1 MHVLTNAEKLIPL
14 RDAASLAESRRL
26 AGMRMVTGTTS
37 PSTRYER
44 ISVSPA
50 SCSIKSEYVIASHAF
65 KPQYK
70 CINYTPAWEQRKLGD
85 YVVVSTAKNADGRFN
100 KEDVLSVSGEYG
112 IVNQIAFQG
121 RSFAGSSVLNYG
133 IVNTGDIVYTKS
145 PLNSNP
151 YGIIKVNKGIPGIV
165 STLYAVYRPQDN
177 VHTNFIQVYFEQHE
191 RMNNYMHPLVN
202 KGAKNDMKV
211 TAENALKGVV
221 TFPSR
226 EEQVIISEFFDRL
239 DSLITLHQRKRE
251 SRIIRVRSFIWLAG
265 DISGIGVSAY
275 QPEREDRMT
284 EGNTNAETLF
294 CDYYEQWISVY
305 KEGAIREVTMKK
317 YRLTQAWLGRL
328 IPDLKLADMDRVN
341 YQKLI
346 NGYAEHHERQTT
358 MDFHHQLKGAILDA
372 VDEGLIQRD
381 PTRKAIIKG
390 KPPCSKKTKY
400 LNQFELHAVLA
411 DLELGKGPSWD
422 WLILLVAKTGLRF
435 SEALGLTPDDFD
447 FVHQTLSVSKTWD
460 YKNGGGFVPTKNASS
475 VRKVQLDWQL
485 IMQLSTLLKDMP
497 ASDPIFVNGKVYNS
511 TANNILARHCERANV
526 PVISIHELRH
536 THASL
541 LLFAGVSIASVSKR
555 LGHASMNTTQDTYL
569 HVIRELE
576 NKDVDIVM
584 RALSTL
590 I

>member
-70 CINYTPAWEQRKLGD
+70 CINYTPAWEQRKFVDFVEASGI
-85 YVVVSTAKNADGRFN
+85 RN
-100 KEDVLSVSGEYG
+100 KDNLQLESYSVSNDRGFVPQDEQFENGGTMRDADKTAYW
-112 IVNQIAFQG
+112 IVEPG
-121 RSFAGSSVLNYG
+121 SFAYNPARINVGSIGYQSTRKNV
-133 IVNTGDIVYTKS
+133 
-145 PLNSNP
+145 
-151 YGIIKVNKGIPGIV
+151 IV
-165 STLYAVYRPQDN
+165 SSLYEVFKTDRSCDDRFLWHWFKSSLFTKQIEMLQEGG
-177 VHTNFIQVYFEQHE
+177 VRLYF
-191 RMNNYMHPLVN
+191 
-202 KGAKNDMKV
+202 
-211 TAENALKGVV
+211 
-221 TFPSR
+221 
-226 EEQVIISEFFDRL
+226 FFDKLQKSEIWMPNVDEQRIIGQQFDQL

-526 PVISIHELRH
+526 PVISIHGLRH

>member
-26 AGMRMVTGTTS
+26 AGIRMVTGTTS

-70 CINYTPAWEQRKLGD
+70 CINYTPTWEQRKLSELLLERDEQAPQSDQYPLMAFIANQGIAPKGD
-85 YVVVSTAKNADGRFN
+85 RYDRSALVNDIEGKLYKRTEKGDFIYSSNNLETGSIGLNKYGNACISPVYSIFQPSGIADSDFLGRRLVR
-100 KEDVLSVSGEYG
+100 KD
-112 IVNQIAFQG
+112 
-121 RSFAGSSVLNYG
+121 
-133 IVNTGDIVYTKS
+133 
-145 PLNSNP
+145 
-151 YGIIKVNKGIPGIV
+151 
-165 STLYAVYRPQDN
+165 
-177 VHTNFIQVYFEQHE
+177 FIQEMVKWRQGVIYGQWRIHEADFLRLNIAVPSVDEQ
-191 RMNNYMHPLVN
+191 RLIGKLLDN
-202 KGAKNDMKV
+202 
-211 TAENALKGVV
+211 
-221 TFPSR
+221 
-226 EEQVIISEFFDRL
+226 L

-475 VRKVQLDWQL
+475 IRKVQLDWQL

-526 PVISIHELRH
+526 PVISIHGLRH